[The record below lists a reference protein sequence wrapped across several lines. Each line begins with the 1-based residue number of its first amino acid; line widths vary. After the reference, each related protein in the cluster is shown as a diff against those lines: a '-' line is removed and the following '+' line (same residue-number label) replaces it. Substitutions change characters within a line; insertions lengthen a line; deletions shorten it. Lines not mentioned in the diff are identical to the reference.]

1 MDNKLEKLNIK
12 AEKKDGEKLNDKAL
26 FPLTIKFMIFFCTV
40 HQLENNDTR
49 GVLLTQFL
57 MVCFTA
63 ENIYLIEL
71 FFQ

>member
-1 MDNKLEKLNIK
+1 
-12 AEKKDGEKLNDKAL
+12 
-26 FPLTIKFMIFFCTV
+26 MIFFCTV

-57 MVCFTA
+57 MVCVTA